1 MCSFMVA
8 YHNCN
13 HYYEW
18 FARCSIAKER
28 QAQVCGMT
36 SFPTWRYPEQFPCQA
51 CRQKRSQEI
60 ATLLSGHKLRDD
72 EGAARAMPDDSVYP
86 LLEAQ
91 YGGKPR
97 NAQLSVTCVEL
108 DQGVLTMGASGAGH
122 PPGFT
127 SRGASHLG
135 GDHNSPHPTV
145 AGYEPLPS
153 HVFANAASH

>member
-13 HYYEW
+13 HYHEW

-51 CRQKRSQEI
+51 CRQERSQEI
-60 ATLLSGHKLRDD
+60 AILLSGHKLRDG
-72 EGAARAMPDDSVYP
+72 EGAARTMPDDSVYP

-108 DQGVLTMGASGAGH
+108 DQGVLTMGA
-122 PPGFT
+122 
-127 SRGASHLG
+127 
-135 GDHNSPHPTV
+135 
-145 AGYEPLPS
+145 
-153 HVFANAASH
+153 